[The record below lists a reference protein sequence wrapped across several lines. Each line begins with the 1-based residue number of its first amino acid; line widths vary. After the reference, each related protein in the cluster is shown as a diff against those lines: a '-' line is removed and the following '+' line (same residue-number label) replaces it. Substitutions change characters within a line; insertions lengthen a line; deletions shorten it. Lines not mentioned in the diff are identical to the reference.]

1 VAVTWCH
8 HPYVST
14 ISQGISR
21 IIYQHPHVPRLSHR
35 GLETIAGV
43 RGQDLVRAAC
53 GRVCGGL
60 AATVAIGLSSYGGHR
75 VTRGDGEM
83 ATWWWHLPDPS
94 PYTPRKPK
102 KALED
107 FFRGAA
113 RARRGSAHEFWVAFL
128 LDSKEETPEKISR
141 GLSGG
146 PEKSRGDPFKDPDKV
161 L

>member
-1 VAVTWCH
+1 MVI
-8 HPYVST
+8 ST
-14 ISQGISR
+14 RSR
-21 IIYQHPHVPRLSHR
+21 ILYQHPHVPRLSYR

-94 PYTPRKPK
+94 PYTPGQPK

-107 FFRGAA
+107 FFEEQREPGE
-113 RARRGSAHEFWVAFL
+113 ARRMDYGSLSSWIRRRKRPRKFL
-128 LDSKEETPEKISR
+128 GDFLEVPRNPKATLSKIHN
-141 GLSGG
+141 
-146 PEKSRGDPFKDPDKV
+146 KD